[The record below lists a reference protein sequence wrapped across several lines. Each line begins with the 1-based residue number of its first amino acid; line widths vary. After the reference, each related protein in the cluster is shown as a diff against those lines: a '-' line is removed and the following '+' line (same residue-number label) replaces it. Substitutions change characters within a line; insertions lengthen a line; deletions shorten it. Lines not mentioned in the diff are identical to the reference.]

1 MHDMGDVVSFSEK
14 ETEKLSERHAVT
26 IELPEFA
33 IRALRYRV
41 EVANAESA
49 DEQDRVDFNDVVEWY
64 VISPLTIKELP
75 HIETAVPGFTGA
87 VATWL
92 FKSNYQGPGED

>member
-1 MHDMGDVVSFSEK
+1 MGNVLSFLATAAE
-14 ETEKLSERHAVT
+14 ELNERHTIT

-41 EVANAESA
+41 EVANAETTGEE
-49 DEQDRVDFNDVVEWY
+49 DIDFNDVVEWY

-87 VATWL
+87 VAAWL

>member
-1 MHDMGDVVSFSEK
+1 MGDVVSFSASVAETLNEK
-14 ETEKLSERHAVT
+14 RVVT

-33 IRALRYRV
+33 LPALRYRV
-41 EVANAESA
+41 ELANAEAA
-49 DEQDRVDFNDVVEWY
+49 DEEGRVDFNDVVEWY

-87 VATWL
+87 VAAWL
-92 FKSNYQGPGED
+92 FRSSYQGPADD

>member
-1 MHDMGDVVSFSEK
+1 MGDMVSFSPVVAD
-14 ETEKLSERHAVT
+14 KLNERHRVT

-33 IRALRYRV
+33 LRALRHRV
-41 EVANAESA
+41 EVANAETT

-87 VATWL
+87 VAAWL
-92 FKSNYQGPGED
+92 FKSNYRGPDED

>member
-1 MHDMGDVVSFSEK
+1 MGDVVSFLATAAE
-14 ETEKLSERHAVT
+14 ELNERRSVT

-41 EVANAESA
+41 EVANEEAT
-49 DEQDRVDFNDVVEWY
+49 DEEDRVTFNDVMEWY
-64 VISPLTIKELP
+64 VISPLTIKDLP

-92 FKSNYQGPGED
+92 FKSNYQGPDQD

>member
-1 MHDMGDVVSFSEK
+1 MGNVVSLSPAVAD
-14 ETEKLSERHAVT
+14 KLNERHSVT

-33 IRALRYRV
+33 IRALRHRV
-41 EVANAESA
+41 ELANAETA
-49 DEQDRVDFNDVVEWY
+49 DEQDLVDFNDVVEWY

-75 HIETAVPGFTGA
+75 HIEAAVPGFTGA

-92 FKSNYQGPGED
+92 FNSSYRPADED